1 MPVGTTFLLQ
11 LFCRSSFLNHKD
23 AVILILTKQTIQS
36 AALCINLSVEIMRK
50 GWDESIQS
58 DDGYVGVGI
67 VFMTQSVSV
76 KNVENS

>member
-1 MPVGTTFLLQ
+1 M
-11 LFCRSSFLNHKD
+11 
-23 AVILILTKQTIQS
+23 TKQTIQS

>member
-1 MPVGTTFLLQ
+1 M
-11 LFCRSSFLNHKD
+11 
-23 AVILILTKQTIQS
+23 
-36 AALCINLSVEIMRK
+36 CINLNVEIMRK

-76 KNVENS
+76 KNVENSYPHGSVTFAISAKDAFI